1 MIIRRTL
8 PEENRRVN
16 EIFAIAFEQ
25 PLDENNPPI
34 RESTMTYA
42 AFTDDMQ
49 MMSTV
54 TFTDFDVNFD
64 GNTCKTAGAGG
75 VATLPQYR
83 RGGSVRG
90 CFTKALPELYKDGYD
105 FSYLFPFSTIYYR
118 KFGYESCVRKYQTVV
133 NLGLLDPPKTEGS
146 LVLAECGSDFSGAVK
161 AVDAVWESKYNMAV
175 RHDEEYYSWVLK
187 CDPAVKQEF
196 TYIYFSKNGTPKA
209 YTTFRKADEPDGR
222 NLVCRHFCFTDKE
235 GYNGLMS
242 LFRSFASDH
251 RFVRFDLPADP
262 GMFYLMPEWSLG
274 AVKFTVVPAGMVR
287 VINVKS
293 VLKKAR
299 YKGSGHIVLKIT
311 DEIIPENC
319 GCFEIRFT
327 DGRAD
332 SVAQTS
338 STPDAILGIAT
349 FSALITG
356 VCQFEEANGRLEG
369 FEILNIDACFD
380 RVFYQKPMMIRDYF

>member
-251 RFVRFDLPADP
+251 RLVRFDLPADP

-338 STPDAILGIAT
+338 STPDAILGIAA

>member
-209 YTTFRKADEPDGR
+209 YTTFRKAEEPDGR

-251 RFVRFDLPADP
+251 RLVRFDLPADP

-332 SVAQTS
+332 SVTQTS